1 MGWYFFAACGTSSH
15 AHLRGALLFC
25 FFRSPF
31 YSFQEIQDTRNNI
44 LLLFLQFLICSLFV
58 LLLQYCLWDH
68 FKELDTMELNRSMN
82 LARFVA
88 EMLAS
93 FSLSLAI
100 LKSVDLANPVYLT
113 PKRIMHFRMLF
124 ESIFENSD
132 ALVWNIF
139 TRVSALPEL
148 EMLRSSLIFFMKQYV
163 VAANTEKPLASKFKI
178 AKKALDNVAGILM

>member
-1 MGWYFFAACGTSSH
+1 
-15 AHLRGALLFC
+15 
-25 FFRSPF
+25 
-31 YSFQEIQDTRNNI
+31 
-44 LLLFLQFLICSLFV
+44 
-58 LLLQYCLWDH
+58 
-68 FKELDTMELNRSMN
+68 MN